1 MTTKE
6 PDYFLPDAN
15 QDEYLSIV
23 VDPENYHEPDYV
35 RTLGLEPFK
44 KALTDLD
51 FLKAHNMRRVEE
63 APPESGYTGP
73 GIIFKEEDMHTLL
86 DDVVKREVSRDLMSL
101 VEKGYVDYYWS
112 EKENDFVFSAI
123 Q

>member
-1 MTTKE
+1 MSKHK

-15 QDEYLSIV
+15 QDEYLSIMV
-23 VDPENYHEPDYV
+23 NPDNYHEPDYV
-35 RTLGLEPFK
+35 RTLGMEPFK
-44 KALTDLD
+44 KALNDLD
-51 FLKAHNMRRVEE
+51 FLKAHNIIRVQE

-73 GIIFKEEDMHTLL
+73 GLVFKEEDMEALF

-112 EKENDFVFSAI
+112 DKENDFVFSSI
-123 Q
+123 K